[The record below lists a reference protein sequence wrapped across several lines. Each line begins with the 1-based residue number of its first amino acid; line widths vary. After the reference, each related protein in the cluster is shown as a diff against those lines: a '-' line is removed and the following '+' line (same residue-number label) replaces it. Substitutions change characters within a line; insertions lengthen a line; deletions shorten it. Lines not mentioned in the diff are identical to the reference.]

1 MITNILLG
9 LILLVLVFI
18 AFMLYVAGERQFGS
32 KKR

>member
-18 AFMLYVAGERQFGS
+18 ALMIFIAGERYFGS

>member
-18 AFMLYVAGERQFGS
+18 ALMIFIAGERYFGS
-32 KKR
+32 KK

>member
-1 MITNILLG
+1 MLANILLG

-18 AFMLYVAGERQFGS
+18 ALMIFIAGEKYFGS